1 MQGPT
6 WPSEHAVITPKTFR
20 GDSPFRCLAGSISM
34 CEALVQ
40 PSSRF
45 PDCREGGKNGPHVY
59 QGLLP
64 GPGTTNSTVPAPFPF
79 QSGIL
84 TLNQAA
90 QGQPVLTSLGSSQE
104 EAYVT
109 MSSFYQNQ
117 WIVRNAV
124 LEPWWQ
130 TKMSELL
137 LTFSCSTKKTKLMP
151 ALHAIYRI
159 QKHSLDHSSLLQGH
173 LAWGRSTLLQATQ
186 VIPLFQKEKEAGKNE
201 IKGEGEEG
209 CGRQAEGKGRERERR
224 TGMVATIT
232 RTHCVSCALHSLS
245 PCILTVIPG
254 TGAIVI
260 IIIILPS
267 NRWWNWGL
275 EALSNLSILSP
286 LSMGFDGRSLTVV
299 PPLPK
304 PCAFPLTR
312 GCPIHKCQTS
322 LIMNGDGYIIYCPNW
337 VTFERERGSY
347 EYSF

>member
-1 MQGPT
+1 MNVSFNPESFLDCQIHKVDGIQARDEAESFLQDTSPQLDESEKQRLGGGMQGPT

-117 WIVRNAV
+117 
-124 LEPWWQ
+124 
-130 TKMSELL
+130 
-137 LTFSCSTKKTKLMP
+137 
-151 ALHAIYRI
+151 
-159 QKHSLDHSSLLQGH
+159 
-173 LAWGRSTLLQATQ
+173 
-186 VIPLFQKEKEAGKNE
+186 
-201 IKGEGEEG
+201 
-209 CGRQAEGKGRERERR
+209 
-224 TGMVATIT
+224 
-232 RTHCVSCALHSLS
+232 
-245 PCILTVIPG
+245 
-254 TGAIVI
+254 
-260 IIIILPS
+260 
-267 NRWWNWGL
+267 
-275 EALSNLSILSP
+275 
-286 LSMGFDGRSLTVV
+286 
-299 PPLPK
+299 
-304 PCAFPLTR
+304 
-312 GCPIHKCQTS
+312 
-322 LIMNGDGYIIYCPNW
+322 
-337 VTFERERGSY
+337 
-347 EYSF
+347 